1 MKKEAESFLHL
12 RASKES
18 LNTFH
23 FESIVNLISK
33 NDSNTQE
40 NEKKFK
46 RFSTYASV
54 IEWLGFRKK

>member
-40 NEKKFK
+40 N
-46 RFSTYASV
+46 
-54 IEWLGFRKK
+54 

>member
-23 FESIVNLISK
+23 FQSIVNLISK

-40 NEKKFK
+40 NGKEFR

>member
-33 NDSNTQE
+33 NDSNTLE
-40 NEKKFK
+40 NGKEIK
-46 RFSTYASV
+46 RFSTYVSV
-54 IEWLGFRKK
+54 FEWLGFSKK